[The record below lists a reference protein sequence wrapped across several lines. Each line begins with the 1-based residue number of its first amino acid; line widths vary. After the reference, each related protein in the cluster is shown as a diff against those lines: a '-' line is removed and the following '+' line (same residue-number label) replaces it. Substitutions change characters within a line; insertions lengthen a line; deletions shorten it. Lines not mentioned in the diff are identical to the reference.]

1 VSERRHKKHECKLFL
16 LSYFGIAHVIVD
28 EIAPRFG
35 SRSTC
40 VVLFGK
46 IVLSRDGHAANNK
59 GRKQ

>member
-1 VSERRHKKHECKLFL
+1 

-28 EIAPRFG
+28 KFTPLFG

-40 VVLFGK
+40 VALFGK